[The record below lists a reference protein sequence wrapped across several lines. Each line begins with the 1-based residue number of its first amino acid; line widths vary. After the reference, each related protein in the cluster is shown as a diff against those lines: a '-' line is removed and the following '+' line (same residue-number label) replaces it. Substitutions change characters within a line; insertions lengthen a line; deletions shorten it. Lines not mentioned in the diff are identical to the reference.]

1 MATVLQH
8 ALQAISKTQLHK
20 VVSDALSSV
29 QLVKDL
35 TNVLLVFFHLN
46 LYLVNTVIALETI
59 ISNPQLP
66 LVFQLAL

>member
-8 ALQAISKTQLHK
+8 VLQAISKTQLHK

-46 LYLVNTVIALETI
+46 LYLVNTVIVLETI

>member
-46 LYLVNTVIALETI
+46 
-59 ISNPQLP
+59 
-66 LVFQLAL
+66 

>member
-1 MATVLQH
+1 METVLQH

>member
-46 LYLVNTVIALETI
+46 LYLVNTVIVLETI

>member
-1 MATVLQH
+1 LQH
-8 ALQAISKTQLHK
+8 VLQAISKTQLHK

-46 LYLVNTVIALETI
+46 LYLVNTVIVLETI

-66 LVFQLAL
+66 LVFQLAH